1 MPRVKAKPHRKEPA
15 KRPTGEFTRM
25 ALAVKPRPKNT
36 SRKVPVAS
44 ARQLVNTLFFL
55 YFSVKTVSR
64 SSRWRAIATAWS
76 SCARLW
82 VCRVG
87 GCIA

>member
-1 MPRVKAKPHRKEPA
+1 MPRVKAKPHRKAPP
-15 KRPTGEFTRM
+15 KRSMGAFTRT

-55 YFSVKTVSR
+55 YFSVNAVR
-64 SSRWRAIATAWS
+64 MSSRWQAIAP
-76 SCARLW
+76 
-82 VCRVG
+82 V
-87 GCIA
+87 